1 MLNCVT
7 LMGRLTADPI
17 LKVTPSGKDV
27 CSFNIAVDRVIS
39 KGEKKADFIPI
50 VVWGSSAKFVCDYFR
65 KGSMI
70 AVEGRIQIR
79 PYTDNEGNKRSKFE
93 VVAREVHF
101 CGSKNESS
109 PSVSR
114 ADSSLNEGAGKDE
127 GLNGYFATATA
138 ADFEEIVTDED
149 LPF

>member
-7 LMGRLTADPI
+7 LMGRLAADPV

-27 CSFNIAVDRVIS
+27 CSFNIAVDRAIS

-50 VVWGSSAKFVCDYFR
+50 VVWGSSAKFVCDYFG

-70 AVEGRIQIR
+70 ALEGKIQIR
-79 PYTDNEGNKRSKFE
+79 AYTDNEGNKRSAFE
-93 VVAREVHF
+93 VVAREVSF
-101 CGSKNESS
+101 CGSKNEGKNTSAAEKETAK
-109 PSVSR
+109 
-114 ADSSLNEGAGKDE
+114 ADKDC
-127 GLNGYFATATA
+127 NGYFATATA
-138 ADFEEIVTDED
+138 ADFEEIVDDED